1 MDRFDLEQEI
11 MSCWNVVEDLK
22 MIYAAEHLYDDEDAM
37 MNALLGIGSLYELK
51 FQKLWNTFE
60 GSISDLKVRDWDGV
74 EKNEPAL
81 KDIYV

>member
-11 MSCWNVVEDLK
+11 MNCWNVVEDLK

-37 MNALLGIGSLYELK
+37 MNALLGLGSLYELK

-60 GSISDLKVRDWDGV
+60 
-74 EKNEPAL
+74 AL
-81 KDIYV
+81 DF

>member
-37 MNALLGIGSLYELK
+37 MNALLGLGSLYELK
-51 FQKLWNTFE
+51 FQKLWDTFE
-60 GSISDLKVRDWDGV
+60 GSIPDLKVENWGGFKQTTR
-74 EKNEPAL
+74 EEE
-81 KDIYV
+81 DIYV